1 MLVKEMMRRP
11 VTVISGGATLGE
23 ACELFQTRGFR
34 HLPVVDQGRLV
45 GILTDR
51 DLRFAT
57 SSLCQSP
64 RTAKDPVSSAM
75 SSPPLT
81 ADPLDP
87 VEDAARIMREHKI
100 GCLPVVDGSELVG
113 ILTGMDLLDALMI
126 LTGVAKPSSRLE
138 VALADRPGELARLTA
153 FLASRHVNIH
163 SILTYPSPDAIRT
176 VLRLDSNQIRPL
188 AEELRAAAFTIL
200 WPLPKSSQLNPT
212 MARHGDSL

>member
-1 MLVKEMMRRP
+1 MLVKEMMRKP
-11 VTVISGGATLGE
+11 VTVISVEATIGE
-23 ACELFQTRGFR
+23 AFQLLQDRGFR

-57 SSLCQSP
+57 SSFCHTP
-64 RTAKDPVSSAM
+64 RTAEDPVSGAM

-126 LTGVAKPSSRLE
+126 LTGVTKPSSRLE
-138 VALADRPGELARLTA
+138 VALQDRPGELARLTA
-153 FLASRHVNIH
+153 FLAIRHVNIH

-176 VLRLDSNQIRPL
+176 VLRVDSNQIRLL
-188 AEELRAAAFTIL
+188 AEELRAAEFTIL
-200 WPLPKSSQLNPT
+200 WPLPKSSQLNP
-212 MARHGDSL
+212 ALPQRGSSS

>member
-1 MLVKEMMRRP
+1 MLVKEVMRSP
-11 VTVISGGATLGE
+11 VAVIPVEATIGE
-23 ACELFQTRGFR
+23 AFQLLQDRGFR

-57 SSLCQSP
+57 SSFCHTP
-64 RTAKDPVSSAM
+64 RTAEDPVSGAM

-100 GCLPVVDGSELVG
+100 GCLPVMDGSELVG
-113 ILTGMDLLDALMI
+113 ILTGMDLLDALMT
-126 LTGVAKPSSRLE
+126 LTGVTKPTSRLE

-153 FLASRHVNIH
+153 FLAHRNVNIH
-163 SILTYPSPDAIRT
+163 SILTYPAPGQDVRT
-176 VLRLDSNQIRPL
+176 VLRVDSNHIRPL
-188 AEELRAAAFTIL
+188 AEELRTAEFDVL

-212 MARHGDSL
+212 MPR